1 MDITGAAKF
10 MDCGESIAIF
20 GALFGGFLPEQW
32 AVNPGYSCA
41 VAICPLTVVGAANE

>member
-20 GALFGGFLPEQW
+20 GALFGGFLPGQW
-32 AVNPGYSCA
+32 AVNPGCI
-41 VAICPLTVVGAANE
+41 VALSQFVHLL